1 MLRTYQIGNY
11 DSDFLIESKRQAVRG
26 LVVTPDEKV
35 LVMTYGKYD
44 FSVLPGGGLGKGE
57 TFEQAFRREILE
69 ETGYQCRWLSQLCQ
83 IEDYR
88 KDEKLL
94 QIHHGFVAGVS
105 ESKLAQN
112 LDEDEKSDK
121 VYLELLTLEELVKRF
136 SVQQPHTE
144 QQSLLRQRDRII
156 LQEALTYLHQVRK

>member
-1 MLRTYQIGNY
+1 MIKTYQIG
-11 DSDFLIESKRQAVRG
+11 DSDFQVARQRQAVRV
-26 LVVTPDEKV
+26 LVLTPDEKV

-44 FSVLPGGGLGKGE
+44 FSVLPGGGLEEGE
-57 TFEQAFRREILE
+57 TLEQACRREILE
-69 ETGYQCRWLSQLCQ
+69 ETGYQCRWISQLCQ

-121 VYLELLTLEELVKRF
+121 VYLELLTLEELDKRF
-136 SVQQPHTE
+136 SSQKPHTE
-144 QQSLLRQRDRII
+144 QQKLLRQRDKLI
-156 LQEALTYLHQVRK
+156 LQEALAYLDQVRK